1 MFENFRDLYIKT
13 YELDPAYFLSAP
25 GLAWAACLKKTKV
38 KLALVND
45 IDMSLMFERGIKGG
59 ICHSILRNA
68 KANNKYMNDYDENEE
83 SSFLI
88 YTDYNNLYG
97 KAMSEKLPVG
107 GFKWIDPSTIDEDFI
122 KKF

>member
-1 MFENFRDLYIKT
+1 
-13 YELDPAYFLSAP
+13 
-25 GLAWAACLKKTKV
+25 
-38 KLALVND
+38 
-45 IDMSLMFERGIKGG
+45 MSLMFERGIKGG

-88 YTDYNNLYG
+88 YTDNNNLYG

-122 KKF
+122 KTF